1 MKAWYPTKRDA
12 PLIDRRIQQQRIKK
26 LGFCRK
32 YCPTIPKKR
41 RDKYTRRVLGKL
53 GKTKGSGDENKREK
67 LRVGRYTRSVR
78 SAFACKTVFTRL
90 AEHTRHGSISRDL
103 IEPIVFRARCNRC
116 ASRTSPPIDV
126 EKKRGKV
133 EIASLF
139 AKKFLAIISS
149 VALSQKCCLFRSMI

>member
-32 YCPTIPKKR
+32 YRPTIPKKR

-67 LRVGRYTRSVR
+67 LRVARYTRSVR
-78 SAFACKTVFTRL
+78 SASRVKL
-90 AEHTRHGSISRDL
+90 YLHGSRS
-103 IEPIVFRARCNRC
+103 
-116 ASRTSPPIDV
+116 TH
-126 EKKRGKV
+126 GTG
-133 EIASLF
+133 ASL
-139 AKKFLAIISS
+139 AILSNPSYFVRDAI
-149 VALSQKCCLFRSMI
+149 VALRELLRRLTLRKREEKSKLRVSSQKNSSR